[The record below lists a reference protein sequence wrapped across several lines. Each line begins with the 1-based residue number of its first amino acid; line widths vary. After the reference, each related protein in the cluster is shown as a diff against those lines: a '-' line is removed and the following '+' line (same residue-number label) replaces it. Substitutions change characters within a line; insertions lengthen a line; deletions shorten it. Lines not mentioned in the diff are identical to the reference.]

1 MADLRPAR
9 GDYSPGVRAY
19 LLSFDRVLPTLRK
32 KAADDPSARFSVDR
46 NPLALHTHGR
56 CRDLRARLLC
66 SFPRTAVAEPLF
78 AESFHSFETGDDPTS
93 VAIEDLN
100 GDGKPDLA
108 AANFNSGTVS
118 VLLGNGNG
126 TFGTRADYA
135 TGFWPSSV
143 AIGELNGDGKPDL
156 AVANSESN
164 TVSVLLGNG
173 DGTFGAK

>member
-1 MADLRPAR
+1 MSRSPRSPSLQLPPHRGGRTSLCRVVPFIRNGRRSDLRGDR
-9 GDYSPGVRAY
+9 GLER
-19 LLSFDRVLPTLRK
+19 R
-32 KAADDPSARFSVDR
+32 
-46 NPLALHTHGR
+46 
-56 CRDLRARLLC
+56 
-66 SFPRTAVAEPLF
+66 
-78 AESFHSFETGDDPTS
+78 
-93 VAIEDLN
+93 
-100 GDGKPDLA
+100 DGKPDLA

-156 AVANSESN
+156 VVVNSFPYPNTVSVLLGNGHGTFGVKTDFGTGGGPQSVAIGELNNDGRPDLAVANSESN